1 MTFRRGV
8 GAVLACLLSVGF
20 LFTGCSKP
28 AGPTFTQTNLP
39 TNTALRDRI
48 DVVVDSALNNRTLND
63 KTHNAWQVIHGILP
77 YGREFKIDHD
87 GQLIPALDWL
97 LTGGELKGWD
107 LYPGPH
113 GVIAKLEPG
122 SKAAEGH
129 PDQWIGYFSEGG
141 LDGIHGLSK
150 DEPITVKGKQYKLD
164 DILTEAEWD
173 VTPGMEA
180 SWTIMAMAAWRP
192 IDYKWTS
199 SDGEEW
205 TVERLVGMDAG
216 AGVGEGASCGGTHR
230 LSGLTLAVQRYMKET
245 GTPADK
251 LTGGWKKAND
261 VIQDSIHKAKMFQQP
276 DGCFSANFFVRPGS
290 TTVVNDRLHST
301 GHTLE
306 WLTVALDDNEIRQP
320 WVTAAVARMCQMLE
334 DNADRELDCGA
345 LYHGARGLKLYRER
359 VFGPRD
365 NQSAAVIARAPN
377 DAAAAVKNSQAV
389 KAAGST
395 DDAPPALPEK
405 LQQ

>member
-1 MTFRRGV
+1 LSGALVASFGV
-8 GAVLACLLSVGF
+8 A
-20 LFTGCSKP
+20 GCSKP
-28 AGPTFTQTNLP
+28 AGPTFTQASLP
-39 TNTALRDRI
+39 TDTVLRDRI
-48 DVVVDSALNNRTLND
+48 DAVVDSALNNRTLND

-77 YGREFKIDHD
+77 YGRDFKIDHD
-87 GQLIPALDWL
+87 GQLTPALAYL
-97 LTGGELKGWD
+97 LAGGELKGWD

-129 PDQWIGYFSEGG
+129 PDQWIGYFAEGG
-141 LDGIHGLSK
+141 ADGIHGLSK

-180 SWTIMAMAAWRP
+180 SWTIMALSAWRP

-205 TVERLVGMDAG
+205 TLDRLVGMDAG
-216 AGVGEGASCGGTHR
+216 LGVGEGASCGGTHR
-230 LSGLTLAVQRYMKET
+230 LSGLTLAVQRYMKDT

-251 LTGGWKKAND
+251 LTGGFKKAND

-306 WLTVALDDNEIRQP
+306 WLAVALDDQQIREP
-320 WVTAAVARMCQMLE
+320 WVTAAVSRMCQLLE

-359 VFGPRD
+359 IYGPREG
-365 NQSAAVIARAPN
+365 QGTVIARAPN
-377 DAAAAVKNSQAV
+377 DAAGAAKNGEPV
-389 KAAGST
+389 KADGAAA